1 MRQSETRLP
10 LCRAEASGWVQIWQA
25 SLLNLLI
32 HHLPWALPGSLCWTG
47 HGGFCFRSGSRPVYW
62 SKHQVSIR
70 YISHFCHS
78 TGILQDAFWCGRAT
92 LGLTLPFVFVKL
104 PGSERGAR
112 WRVWNRGAASGSN
125 PDCRSGVCS
134 SARLVD
140 GSYRSWCWGERVVQR
155 LYRVALCSYVSC
167 TVNAVVVVSVPESG
181 FVFCFHRYVRERIR
195 RPGPTFHRSVQC
207 TADGDPGWTAQS
219 GPAGP
224 GWVCIHSSSL
234 CSSATLYCHK
244 YLLSAFTNICTWS
257 WHYLKPFGVLKH

>member
-1 MRQSETRLP
+1 MVAAPTTTNPQ
-10 LCRAEASGWVQIWQA
+10 C
-25 SLLNLLI
+25 
-32 HHLPWALPGSLCWTG
+32 GSLRR
-47 HGGFCFRSGSRPVYW
+47 GFHCAGLRLQDESKSDKPPSSTTTYHEHYQAHSAEQDTAASASDPAADQSTNPNTRSVI
-62 SKHQVSIR
+62 V
-70 YISHFCHS
+70 
-78 TGILQDAFWCGRAT
+78 TLQDAFWCRRAT

-112 WRVWNRGAASGSN
+112 WGVRNRGAASGSN
-125 PDCRSGVCS
+125 PDCCSGVCP

-140 GSYRSWCWGERVVQR
+140 GSYRSWRWGERVVQR
-155 LYRVALCSYVSC
+155 LYRIALCSYVSC

-207 TADGDPGWTAQS
+207 AADGDPGWTTQS

-257 WHYLKPFGVLKH
+257 WHYLKHFGVLKH

>member
-1 MRQSETRLP
+1 MWESYTWSHIAVCLCEVTRIRAGSKMRSMKQRSSFRLESWMP
-10 LCRAEASGWVQIWQA
+10 LW
-25 SLLNLLI
+25 SLF
-32 HHLPWALPGSLCWTG
+32 LCT
-47 HGGFCFRSGSRPVYW
+47 
-62 SKHQVSIR
+62 
-70 YISHFCHS
+70 
-78 TGILQDAFWCGRAT
+78 AGRW
-92 LGLTLPFVFVKL
+92 KL
-104 PGSERGAR
+104 SQLVLR
-112 WRVWNRGAASGSN
+112 WES
-125 PDCRSGVCS
+125 
-134 SARLVD
+134 
-140 GSYRSWCWGERVVQR
+140 R

-207 TADGDPGWTAQS
+207 AADGDPGWTAQS

-244 YLLSAFTNICTWS
+244 YLLSAFTNVCTWS